1 MKTNI
6 CIFSTDSKKEIAVS
20 AYSKDSATAYI
31 FAHDL
36 QEARA
41 MLDDA
46 ETMAAEAAKN
56 WEPEPEPEPVDPVEQ
71 ERETRQTKRVFDSI
85 LKAHK
90 FTDKHDTTGGLSL
103 REMRV
108 LLNQDRFDALSD
120 TYVLAYRRGYNA
132 AKKAAKKQA
141 EERTH
146 R

>member
-41 MLDDA
+41 MLDEA
-46 ETMAAEAAKN
+46 EAMAAEAAKN
-56 WEPEPEPEPVDPVEQ
+56 WEPEPVPEPEPIDQ
-71 ERETRQTKRVFDSI
+71 EERAKEAQRIKRVNDSI
-85 LKAHK
+85 KRAHA
-90 FTDKHDTTGGLSL
+90 FATKHDTTGGFTL
-103 REMRV
+103 REMNV
-108 LLNQDRFDALSD
+108 LINEDKFDTIAD
-120 TYVLAYRRGYNA
+120 AYVMAYRRGYMA
-132 AKKAAKKQA
+132 AQK
-141 EERTH
+141 RTH